1 MRRTFYA
8 STLALI
14 LAAAALAQTTAA
26 QGARRAVNPK
36 PAAPTA
42 AAPTAAAQ
50 SALSQAALGQLP
62 LPASDALLVLDV
74 RSLFA
79 EVLPRSLASDTAR
92 LAEVNADVDQFKART
107 GIDARAFDL
116 LGVGVRIVKLESGAT
131 KIDRVTAVARGR
143 FQTEALVASA
153 RAAAKGALTEQ
164 THGGKK
170 IYVATI
176 DDQLKLFGLAKMRV
190 KDLAFAVLDQ
200 NTLALGEPEDVRAAI
215 DAQAGRNRA
224 DMGLLN
230 FPRGAGDF
238 LAYGGNIP
246 AGTFAGVETGLS
258 ANVDRAIASV
268 RGIYGTAG
276 STPAGMQL
284 MTTLRAG
291 TAGDAKQLYDVVNA
305 LKQIAPGFISVAG
318 ERWSFARGMVDKMSI
333 TTKGTEVQ
341 LRLEVPQ
348 ADIATVLKSL

>member
-8 STLALI
+8 STLAL
-14 LAAAALAQTTAA
+14 LLGAAALAQTANA
-26 QGARRAVNPK
+26 QGTRRAVNPK
-36 PAAPTA
+36 TAAP
-42 AAPTAAAQ
+42 AQ
-50 SALSQAALGQLP
+50 SALAQTALGQLP
-62 LPASDALLVLDV
+62 LPAADALLVLDV
-74 RSLFA
+74 RTLFA
-79 EVLPRSLASDTAR
+79 EVIPRSLASDKAR
-92 LAEVNADVDQFKART
+92 LAQVGADVDEFKART

-116 LGVGVRIVKLESGAT
+116 LAVGVRIVALESGAT

-153 RAAAKGALTEQ
+153 RAAAKGGLAEQ

-170 IYVATI
+170 VYVATVN
-176 DDQLKLFGLAKMRV
+176 DQLKLFGLAKMRV
-190 KDLAFAVLDQ
+190 KELAFSVLDP

-224 DMGLLN
+224 DMSLLN

-246 AGTFAGVETGLS
+246 AGAFAGVETGLS
-258 ANVDRAIASV
+258 ANVDRAVASI
-268 RGIYGTAG
+268 RGVYGTVG
-276 STPAGMQL
+276 STPTGLQM
-284 MTTLRAG
+284 MTALRAG
-291 TAGDAKQLYDVVNA
+291 TAGDAKQLFDVVNA
-305 LKQIAPGFISVAG
+305 LRQIAPGFISVAG
-318 ERWSFARGMVDKMSI
+318 ERWSFARGMVDKMAI

-348 ADIATVLKSL
+348 NDIATVLKAL